1 MTRVA
6 GRVHV
11 PAAGSRPPVPAVRGS
26 GPVSPR
32 GFHRTMPG
40 YAATA
45 ARSLPQVAA
54 ACGVGELWVKD
65 ESARLGLPSFKV
77 LGGSWAVHRVLMERA
92 GEPFAERGFTDLVRV
107 AAGLGPLTLTTATDG
122 NHGRG
127 VARVARLLGL
137 DAVVFVPDDMVPA
150 RSAGIESEGAR
161 VVVHDGDYDAT
172 VARSAAAAE
181 EHGWLSIADVA
192 YDRSDPVP
200 GWVVDGYGTIFAE
213 CDEQLPGPVTTLLVQ
228 AGVGALAGA
237 ALQHYATRGHG
248 TRFAVVEPL
257 QAACLLESAV
267 QGEPISLAS
276 SQGSVMAGL
285 NCGTPSAVAWPW
297 VHACTDVY
305 LAVPD
310 DRAFEAMRLLAAGG
324 IESGESGAAG
334 LGGLLELAGNPE
346 LRAALR
352 LDEHARV
359 LVVNT
364 EGATD
369 PETYRRIVSAA

>member
-1 MTRVA
+1 MTPVS
-6 GRVHV
+6 GRVHL
-11 PAAGSRPPVPAVRGS
+11 PSAGSRPPVPTAGASR
-26 GPVSPR
+26 PVSPR

-54 ACGVGELWVKD
+54 GLGVGEVWVKD
-65 ESARLGLPSFKV
+65 ESSRLGLPSFKV
-77 LGGSWAVHRVLMERA
+77 LGGSWAVHRALMERV
-92 GEPFAERGFTDLVRV
+92 GEPFAERGFADLVAV

-137 DAVVFVPDDMVPA
+137 DSVVYVPDDMVPA
-150 RSAGIESEGAR
+150 RIAGIESEGAR
-161 VVVHDGDYDAT
+161 VVVHDGDYDAA

-181 EHGWLSIADVA
+181 EHGWLSVADVA
-192 YDRSDPVP
+192 YDGADPVP
-200 GWVVDGYGTIFAE
+200 RWVIEGYDTIFAE

-237 ALQHYATRGHG
+237 ALQHYALRGHG
-248 TRFAVVEPL
+248 TRCAVVEPL

-267 QGEPISLAS
+267 SGGPISLAS
-276 SQGSVMAGL
+276 SQGSAMAGL

-305 LAVPD
+305 LAVAD
-310 DRAFEAMRLLAAGG
+310 ARAFEAMQLLAAAG

-334 LGGLLELAGNPE
+334 LAGLLEVGGDPTV
-346 LRAALR
+346 RAALG
-352 LDEHARV
+352 LDQHARV

-369 PETYRRIVSAA
+369 PEAYRRIVAPD